1 MTGAVEEVGTGG
13 VGRPLSPLAAALA
26 AARGV
31 RGALSAEQDRW
42 FLWLPVFL
50 GTGIGI
56 YFSLTVEPP
65 LWLGLVLAALA
76 VAVVAFLRWR
86 ERGIVLALAIAAVAV
101 GFSAAEV
108 ETWAVA
114 APVLERSTG
123 RVIVA
128 GRVLEVEPL
137 PAGRRLLLAPQR
149 IGQLPSEMLPARVRV
164 TLRDNQG
171 AAIPGEGI
179 SVLAQL
185 YPPSGPAMPG
195 AYDFQRRAYFD
206 RLGAVGYAQGP
217 LRPLADEPPA
227 TWRAWIAA
235 MRATMSARIMTALPG
250 TTGGIAA
257 AIITGET
264 HAIPEA
270 DAQAFR
276 DAGLAHILVIA
287 GLHMG
292 LVAGIAFF
300 AVRAG
305 LALVPWVALRI
316 NTKKGAALAALLVTF
331 GYLLLSGATVS
342 SRRSFVMTTLV
353 LLAILVDRLSLSAR
367 ALAWAALAIMLA
379 SPYSVTTAAFQ
390 MSFAAVA
397 GLVAFYETFRER
409 ISGWYRDAGLVHR
422 WGLHLLAIVF
432 TTVVST
438 IATTPFTVFH
448 FNRYAVYSV
457 AANIVAV
464 PITGFWVLP
473 WAMLGCALMPFGLE
487 RVALVPMGWGIDVIA
502 DVARIVTSWPGAAQL
517 VPSMPVWGLM
527 LVGFGG
533 FWLCV
538 WRRRWRLL
546 GLAPMAAGYLTL
558 LLPQAPDVLIDGESH
573 LMAVRGADGSYL
585 VSGGEHS
592 HYTEDTWARRG
603 AVGRGTA
610 WPQTGASADGS
621 LTCDREGC
629 LYKMHNRSVALE
641 RNATALTED
650 CTRADLVVTP
660 VPNRGECRSKS
671 VIDRLDTWR
680 NGSYAVWLGAD
691 TMTIESVRDWRGQRP
706 WVPLRG
712 PNHAAVS
719 TAGATPPAGPA
730 P

>member
-1 MTGAVEEVGTGG
+1 MRPERTLSEALGGLIDVLGHAVAIE
-13 VGRPLSPLAAALA
+13 R
-26 AARGV
+26 
-31 RGALSAEQDRW
+31 DRW
-42 FLWLPVFL
+42 FLWLPAFL

-65 LWLGLVLAALA
+65 LWLGLALAALA
-76 VAVVAFLRWR
+76 VIAVALARWR
-86 ERGIVLALAIAAVAV
+86 ERGIAAVLALAAIAI
-101 GFSAAEV
+101 GFAAAEI

-114 APVLERSTG
+114 APVLERPTTPRVLVEG
-123 RVIVA
+123 RVV
-128 GRVLEVEPL
+128 EVEPL
-137 PAGRRLLLAPQR
+137 PEGRRITLEPRR
-149 IGQLPSEMLPARVRV
+149 IGELPRPMLPARVRI
-164 TLRDNQG
+164 TLRDIEG

-179 SVLAQL
+179 SVPAQL
-185 YPPSGPAMPG
+185 FPPSGPAMPG

-217 LRPLADEPPA
+217 LRPLPAEAPP
-227 TWRAWIAA
+227 TWRAWVASL
-235 MRATMSARIMTALPG
+235 RVSMSARIMAALPG

-270 DAQAFR
+270 DDQAFR

-292 LVAGIAFF
+292 LVAGLAFF

-305 LALVPWVALRI
+305 LALVPWIALRI
-316 NTKKGAALAALLVTF
+316 STKKAAAVAALMVTF

-353 LLAILVDRLSLSAR
+353 LLAILVDRLSISAR
-367 ALAWAALAIMLA
+367 ALAWAGLAIMLA

-409 ISGWYRDAGLVHR
+409 IGGWYRDAGLARR

-432 TTVVST
+432 TTVVTT

-448 FNRYAVYSV
+448 FNRYAIYSV

-464 PITGFWVLP
+464 PITGLWVLP
-473 WAMLGCALMPFGLE
+473 WAMLACALMPFGLE

-502 DVARIVTSWPGAAQL
+502 DVAHIVTSWPGAAQL

-527 LVGFGG
+527 LLGFGG

-546 GLAPMAAGYLTL
+546 GLAPILVGYLTL
-558 LLPQAPDVLIDGESH
+558 LLPRPPDVLIDGESH
-573 LMAVRGADGSYL
+573 LVAVRGADGSYL
-585 VSGGEHS
+585 VSGHEHS
-592 HYTEDTWARRG
+592 RYTEDTWARRG
-603 AVGRGTA
+603 AVGRGA
-610 WPQTGASADGS
+610 LWPQTGASADGT
-621 LTCDREGC
+621 LACDREGC
-629 LYKMHNRSVALE
+629 LYKTSGRSVALE
-641 RNATALTED
+641 RGASALAED
-650 CTRADLVVTP
+650 CARADLVVVP
-660 VPNRGECRSKS
+660 VPNRGECRAKP
-671 VIDRLDTWR
+671 VIDSFDTWR
-680 NGSYAVWLGAD
+680 NGSYAVWLG
-691 TMTIESVRDWRGQRP
+691 THGITIESVRDWRGERP
-706 WVPLRG
+706 WVPTRG
-712 PNHAAVS
+712 PDRAALS
-719 TAGATPPAGPA
+719 SAARAQPAGPA